1 MDLRSQFARLR
12 GGFQQCGLSIPE
24 LRHRFSGR
32 RWLPAALM
40 LLGVL
45 LLAYVTSQYVGMF
58 MEQRRLARQWQEE
71 NARALASQ
79 NAQKAPLTVVDDGL
93 TRISIPK
100 IELDAVVV
108 SGTTRKQLAIAPGH
122 LTDTA
127 TPGEDGNAVIT
138 AHRDTFFRNIYELRK
153 GDSILIRRR
162 GEVYKFEVT
171 GKKVVTPDDISVLRR
186 TNDPRLTLITCYPI
200 YYIGPAPERLVV
212 FSKLVERSP
221 DLPQDS
227 QTASSSGTP

>member
-1 MDLRSQFARLR
+1 MDLRPQFARLR
-12 GGFQQCGLSIPE
+12 GWLQQRALAIRE
-24 LRHRFSGR
+24 LRRGR

-40 LLGVL
+40 ITGL
-45 LLAYVTSQYVGMF
+45 LLLVYVTSQYLGMF
-58 MEQRRLARQWQEE
+58 TEQRRLARQWQEE

-79 NAQKAPLTVVDDGL
+79 SSQKTSVAVDDGL

-127 TPGEDGNAVIT
+127 TPGDNGNAVIT
-138 AHRDTFFRNIYELRK
+138 AHRDTFFRHIYELKK

-162 GEVYKFEVT
+162 GEVFKFEVT
-171 GKKVVTPDDISVLRR
+171 GKKIVTPDDISVLRR
-186 TNDPRLTLITCYPI
+186 TKDPRLTLITCYPI
-200 YYIGPAPERLVV
+200 HYIGPAPERLVV
-212 FSKLVERSP
+212 FAKLVERSP
-221 DLPQDS
+221 DLPHDS
-227 QTASSSGTP
+227 QTASSTP